1 MLYVVTL
8 TLLLAAHADEIGEE
22 SELVTV
28 EGDAAGDSLAS
39 STDPKVAKL
48 VKAMKEKLSEKDAK
62 IERLTVRS
70 EKLTGATLARM
81 AEALSRQ
88 KAVAS
93 LSGEL
98 KQRILDEIEHP
109 KICVGPKGAECQA
122 KPGLRSAAHKLHK
135 EEGSLGEVAKAKKVN
150 EGPNPAGEATTL
162 LQLGANAGEFGESHP
177 SGFVKATHGLC
188 LDASQRSTNGGK
200 VHMWACDPNNQ
211 NQQWNVNAAAGAV
224 AKALAGT
231 GKVENTASQLTS
243 KGAFRHP
250 PNLAVGKPAKQSTTY
265 DTDKAAD
272 KAVDG
277 MRSNQETSQ
286 CSHTNIGDASPW
298 WTVELG
304 KDHKISSVRIM
315 TIGYSGDGVRINPFR
330 IKIGNSYCTQTSGS
344 RDWQL
349 PPPET
354 GDFTCSQPL
363 VGSSV
368 TIEVVGSNRI
378 LQLCEVE
385 VYQAFDS
392 ATFDGETDCYA
403 GSTYPDMMPCQQCS
417 GPGPTQCTACQTGQL
432 LVPWRANMTEGSC
445 RTPKKEM
452 QVHEVKN
459 GHESTLAKFGI
470 QKALGVTLPASTHLQ
485 QRGVQTLQMDAVCNV
500 QKAVLCK
507 QLNGTSNANCTVSA
521 TVSMAKASKVYLE
534 LNHELF
540 KVAKSLGLNPNPQ
553 PEVTAKGLP
562 MAAWIV
568 SNVKP
573 DTLSGL
579 LHSSVKP
586 AEACTTTAQLS

>member
-1 MLYVVTL
+1 
-8 TLLLAAHADEIGEE
+8 
-22 SELVTV
+22 
-28 EGDAAGDSLAS
+28 
-39 STDPKVAKL
+39 
-48 VKAMKEKLSEKDAK
+48 
-62 IERLTVRS
+62 
-70 EKLTGATLARM
+70 
-81 AEALSRQ
+81 
-88 KAVAS
+88 
-93 LSGEL
+93 
-98 KQRILDEIEHP
+98 
-109 KICVGPKGAECQA
+109 
-122 KPGLRSAAHKLHK
+122 
-135 EEGSLGEVAKAKKVN
+135 
-150 EGPNPAGEATTL
+150 
-162 LQLGANAGEFGESHP
+162 
-177 SGFVKATHGLC
+177 
-188 LDASQRSTNGGK
+188 
-200 VHMWACDPNNQ
+200 
-211 NQQWNVNAAAGAV
+211 
-224 AKALAGT
+224 
-231 GKVENTASQLTS
+231 
-243 KGAFRHP
+243 
-250 PNLAVGKPAKQSTTY
+250 
-265 DTDKAAD
+265 
-272 KAVDG
+272 